1 MIPQTLQDNP
11 VLERWVSFPSAGK
24 VRVAFGKVEY
34 GQGVVTA
41 LAQIAAE
48 ELDVAM
54 GQLIVINAAS
64 GAVPNEGMTVGSM
77 SIETSGASVRA
88 ASAEVR
94 ALFVAEAARR
104 LGCAAEELDIRD
116 GSFLKGGKASGL
128 DYWTLAPDVDLKQ
141 APKGEAR
148 WKTPDRHRVVGTSQ
162 PRSDLPSKVFGG
174 GFIQDIP
181 LKDITHARV
190 LRQPGYKATVKSFDE
205 AAVRPWDLPS

>member
-1 MIPQTLQDNP
+1 M
-11 VLERWVSFPSAGK
+11 SFPSAGK

-104 LGCAAEELDIRD
+104 LGCAAEELDICD
-116 GSFLKGGKASGL
+116 GAFLKGGKASGL
-128 DYWTLAPDVDLKQ
+128 DYWNSRPTSISSKRRRARRAGRRPIVTAWSVRRSHAPICRRKC
-141 APKGEAR
+141 
-148 WKTPDRHRVVGTSQ
+148 S
-162 PRSDLPSKVFGG
+162 
-174 GFIQDIP
+174 
-181 LKDITHARV
+181 
-190 LRQPGYKATVKSFDE
+190 
-205 AAVRPWDLPS
+205 AVALSRTFP